1 MFAAR
6 MTKKEKTLLFV
17 LAAINFT
24 NIMDFM
30 IMMPLGPQLMRLF
43 QIGPQEFSIVVSSYT
58 FSAFVSGMMS
68 SMIIDR
74 FDRKKSLL
82 FMYAGFILG
91 TFLCG
96 MANSY
101 YLLIAA
107 RIFTGL
113 FGGVIGATVLSI
125 VGDLIPFERRG
136 QAMGIVMSSF
146 SVASIVGVPF
156 GLFIASHSSFGWQAP
171 FLFLAVFGLPIFAMV
186 YRMLPSISAH
196 LEDRDKKQPILKVFA
211 NIIEEPNQRKAILLS
226 MVMMLG
232 HFAIIPFIS
241 PSMVANVGFSE
252 SELQYI
258 YLVGGLATIF
268 TSPYIGKMSDQYGKF
283 KIFAIFAS
291 LCALPVF
298 AITNMPQISIY
309 WALAVAAIFFI
320 FVSGRMIPMQAMI
333 TASVNPKYRGSFMS
347 INSSLQQLMAG
358 LGSLLSGLIVVKDE
372 VSGKL
377 LNYQYVGYVSI
388 LMGFLAIYL
397 ASQLK
402 NSEGK
407 SF

>member
-156 GLFIASHSSFGWQAP
+156 GLFIATHSSFGWQAP

-186 YRMLPSISAH
+186 YRMLPAISAH

>member
-1 MFAAR
+1 MFAAL
-6 MTKKEKTLLFV
+6 MSKKEKIILFV

-43 QIGPQEFSIVVSSYT
+43 QIGPQEFSVVVSSYT

-68 SMIIDR
+68 SLIIDK

-96 MANSY
+96 MSTSY

-113 FGGVIGATVLSI
+113 FGGVIGATVMSI

-146 SVASIVGVPF
+146 SLASVAGVPF
-156 GLFIASHSSFGWQAP
+156 GLFIATHSSFGWQAP
-171 FLFLAVFGLPIFAMV
+171 FLFLAVFGLFIFALV
-186 YRMLPSISAH
+186 YRMLPAISAH
-196 LEDRDKKQPILKVFA
+196 LDVHAEKQPLFRVFGNIL
-211 NIIEEPNQRKAILLS
+211 EDENQRRAIFLS

-252 SELQYI
+252 SQLQYI
-258 YLVGGLATIF
+258 Y
-268 TSPYIGKMSDQYGKF
+268 
-283 KIFAIFAS
+283 
-291 LCALPVF
+291 
-298 AITNMPQISIY
+298 
-309 WALAVAAIFFI
+309 
-320 FVSGRMIPMQAMI
+320 FVC
-333 TASVNPKYRGSFMS
+333 
-347 INSSLQQLMAG
+347 
-358 LGSLLSGLIVVKDE
+358 
-372 VSGKL
+372 
-377 LNYQYVGYVSI
+377 
-388 LMGFLAIYL
+388 
-397 ASQLK
+397 
-402 NSEGK
+402 
-407 SF
+407 

>member
-1 MFAAR
+1 MFAAL
-6 MTKKEKTLLFV
+6 MTKKEKIVLFV

-43 QIGPQEFSIVVSSYT
+43 QIGPQEFSVVVSSYT

-68 SMIIDR
+68 SMIIDK

-113 FGGVIGATVLSI
+113 FGGVIGATVMSI

-156 GLFIASHSSFGWQAP
+156 GLFIASHSAFGWQAP

-186 YRMLPSISAH
+186 YRILPSINAH
-196 LEDRDKKQPILKVFA
+196 LDPNQTKEPLFKVFA
-211 NIIEEPNQRKAILLS
+211 NILEEPNQRKAILLS

-252 SELQYI
+252 SQLQYI

-358 LGSLLSGLIVVKDE
+358 LGSLLAGLIVVKDE
-372 VSGKL
+372 LSGKI
-377 LNYQYVGYVSI
+377 LNYQYVGYISI

>member
-1 MFAAR
+1 MFAAL

-68 SMIIDR
+68 SMIIDK

-113 FGGVIGATVLSI
+113 FGGVIGAKVLSI

-146 SVASIVGVPF
+146 SVASIAGVPF
-156 GLFIASHSSFGWQAP
+156 GLFIATHSSFGWQAP
-171 FLFLAVFGLPIFAMV
+171 FLFLAVFGLLIFAMV
-186 YRMLPSISAH
+186 YRMLPAISAH
-196 LEDRDKKQPILKVFA
+196 LEDRDKKQPLLKVFA
-211 NIIEEPNQRKAILLS
+211 NILEEPNQRKAIFLS

-252 SELQYI
+252 SQLQYI

-309 WALAVAAIFFI
+309 LALAVAAIFFI

-333 TASVNPKYRGSFMS
+333 TASVNPKFRGSFMS

-358 LGSLLSGLIVVKDE
+358 LGSLLAGLIVVKDE
-372 VSGKL
+372 VSGRL